1 MRARKSRLP
10 SPIKMAS
17 QNRPAMANT
26 RLSGV
31 SRPICISLPATA
43 AIMAGLP
50 PQRPCTASVKRLL
63 QPLSTTT
70 VLTQGRASPATSPS
84 RSWTLALVV
93 LDGQQA
99 ARPCQRHR
107 GA

>member
-43 AIMAGLP
+43 AIMTGAATAAALHSFCEAALAAAIDHTGLDP
-50 PQRPCTASVKRLL
+50 GQSLTSHFAIAVLDACT
-63 QPLSTTT
+63 
-70 VLTQGRASPATSPS
+70 GG
-84 RSWTLALVV
+84 

-107 GA
+107 DA